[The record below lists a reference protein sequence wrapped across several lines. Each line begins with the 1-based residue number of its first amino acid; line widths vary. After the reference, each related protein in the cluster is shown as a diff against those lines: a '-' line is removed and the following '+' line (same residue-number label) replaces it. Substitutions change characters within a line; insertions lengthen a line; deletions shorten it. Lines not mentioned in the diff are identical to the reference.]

1 MTTSEGLHWSSRF
14 TFLMAAVGCAVGLGN
29 IWRFPYTAG
38 VSGGGAFVLIY
49 LGAVVLLALPV
60 LMAELMIGRRG
71 AAGPPAAIA
80 AVAQESGRSKQWRWM
95 GIFLGGLGAILAL
108 SFYAV
113 VGGWTLAYAFKM
125 GSGQLQQVTADNATR
140 IFDVLNGSPANLL
153 PWFSVFIGATV
164 LISAGGLH
172 AGVERAVKIMMPAL
186 FVMLITMVV
195 YATSVG
201 DMNRTLS
208 FLFTPDFSK
217 IDARVVMAAFGQAF
231 FTVSVGITNM
241 MAYGAYLQK
250 STRLPQA
257 SVIIVCADTMVALLA
272 GLAIFP
278 IIFMYGLE
286 PGAGPGLV
294 FMTLPFAFGQ
304 IPGGLVF
311 GTIFFVL
318 LFFAA
323 LTSSIAMLEAPVSWL
338 RDATSLS
345 RRGAALVA
353 GSVSFTLGL
362 LAALSFNVL
371 SDTHPLGAIGLFE
384 GKTFFDLFDYLVTN
398 IMMPLGGILI
408 ALFAG
413 WFVKKQFSRDEM
425 FEGKDTIAYR
435 LWLFL
440 VRFLAP
446 AILAFVFYDMTIGWS

>member
-1 MTTSEGLHWSSRF
+1 V
-14 TFLMAAVGCAVGLGN
+14 AA
-29 IWRFPYTAG
+29 
-38 VSGGGAFVLIY
+38 
-49 LGAVVLLALPV
+49 
-60 LMAELMIGRRG
+60 
-71 AAGPPAAIA
+71 
-80 AVAQESGRSKQWRWM
+80 ESGHSTQWRWM
-95 GIFLGGLGAILAL
+95 GVLLGGLGAILAL

-113 VGGWTLAYAFKM
+113 VGGWTLSYAFKM
-125 GSGQLQQVTADNATR
+125 GSGQLQQVTADGATR

-153 PWFSVFIGATV
+153 PWFTAFIGATV

-186 FVMLITMVV
+186 FVMLIAMVV
-195 YATSVG
+195 YATTVG
-201 DMNRTLS
+201 DMSRTLS

-217 IDARVVMAAFGQAF
+217 INAKVVMAAFGQAF

-345 RRGAALVA
+345 RRGAVLLA
-353 GSVSFTLGL
+353 GSISFTLGL

-371 SDTHPLGAIGLFE
+371 SDTHPLGSITLFE

-413 WFVKKQFSRDEM
+413 WVVKKQFSRDEM
-425 FEGKDTIAYR
+425 FEGEDTIAYR

-446 AILAFVFYDMTIGWS
+446 AILAFVFYDMTIGW

>member
-1 MTTSEGLHWSSRF
+1 MTTSGGLQWSSRF
-14 TFLMAAVGCAVGLGN
+14 TFLLAAVGCAVGLGN

-38 VSGGGAFVLIY
+38 ISGGGAFVLIY
-49 LGAVVLLALPV
+49 LAAVALLALPV

-80 AVAQESGRSKQWRWM
+80 AVARESGRSANWRWM
-95 GIFLGGLGAILAL
+95 GIILGGVGAILAL

-113 VGGWTLAYAFKM
+113 VGAWTIAYTFKM
-125 GSGQLQQVTADNATR
+125 ASGQLQQVTAQDATR
-140 IFDVLNGSPANLL
+140 IFNVLTGSPGDLL
-153 PWFSVFIGATV
+153 AWFTAFFAATIF
-164 LISAGGLH
+164 ISARGLH
-172 AGVERAVKIMMPAL
+172 AGVEKAVKFMMPTL
-186 FVMLITMVV
+186 FVMLLIMVA
-195 YATSVG
+195 YAATVG
-201 DMNRTLS
+201 DMARTLS

-217 IDARVVMAAFGQAF
+217 INVQVIMAAFGQAF

-241 MAYGAYLQK
+241 MAYGAYIQRDTK
-250 STRLPQA
+250 LPQA
-257 SVIIVCADTMVALLA
+257 SVIIVGADTAVALLA

-286 PGAGPGLV
+286 PEAGPGLV
-294 FMTLPFAFGQ
+294 FMTLPFAFSQ
-304 IPGGLVF
+304 MPGGLIF

-345 RRGAALVA
+345 RRNAALLA
-353 GSVSFTLGL
+353 GSVSFVLGI

-371 SDTHPLGAIGLFE
+371 SDTHPLGAISIFE
-384 GKTFFDLFDYLVTN
+384 GKTFFDLFDFLVTN
-398 IMMPLGGILI
+398 IMMPIGGILI
-408 ALFAG
+408 AVFAG
-413 WFVKKQFSRDEM
+413 WLVKTKYSRDE
-425 FEGKDTIAYR
+425 FFGDRDSIAHYI
-435 LWLFL
+435 WLFL

-446 AILAFVFYDMTIGWS
+446 LVLLYVFIDMTMG

>member
-1 MTTSEGLHWSSRF
+1 MTTASGLHWSSRF

-49 LGAVVLLALPV
+49 LGAIVLLALPL

-80 AVAQESGRSKQWRWM
+80 AVAQESGRSRNWRWM
-95 GIFLGGLGAILAL
+95 GVLLGGLGAILAL

-113 VGGWTLAYAFKM
+113 VGGWTIAYAFKM
-125 GSGQLQQVTADNATR
+125 AAGQLQQVSAADAGQVFDDLNASPGTLLAWFTAFFAAT
-140 IFDVLNGSPANLL
+140 IF
-153 PWFSVFIGATV
+153 
-164 LISAGGLH
+164 ISSRGLH
-172 AGVERAVKIMMPAL
+172 AGVERAVKFMMPAL
-186 FVMLITMVV
+186 FVMLVTMVV
-195 YATSVG
+195 YSASVG
-201 DMNRTLS
+201 DMERTLR

-217 IDARVVMAAFGQAF
+217 IDAKIVLAAFGQAF
-231 FTVSVGITNM
+231 FSVSVGITNM
-241 MAYGAYLQK
+241 MAYGAYLK
-250 STRLPQA
+250 RDTNLPSA
-257 SVIIVCADTMVALLA
+257 SIIVVGADTMVALLA

-278 IIFMYGLE
+278 IIFMHGLE

-311 GTIFFVL
+311 GTVFFVL

-345 RRGAALVA
+345 RRAAALLA
-353 GSVSFTLGL
+353 GSVSFVLGI

-371 SDTHPLGAIGLFE
+371 SDIHPLGSIALLE

-398 IMMPLGGILI
+398 ILMPLGGLLI
-408 ALFAG
+408 AVFAG
-413 WFVKKQFSRDEM
+413 WFIKTEFSRDEL
-425 FEGKDTIAYR
+425 FGGKDTMAHYV
-435 LWLFL
+435 WLFL
-440 VRFLAP
+440 LRFVAP
-446 AILAFVFYDMTIGWS
+446 AILAFVFFDMATA